1 MGRHLSF
8 AAWAACLFICA
19 TTAFGAKPSHNY
31 SKAEVDHLI
40 DQLRS
45 ELLSKI
51 PPKPAQQAAPPTA
64 PPQGYSKAEVDDLL
78 GKLRADIEQI
88 AATKHDIAQATQLF
102 VTTQQLDDAIDHAA
116 KAAVLR
122 EQAIENKPPAV
133 PAWISPS
140 LAGAALFFSIAIP
153 LWSRRNPV
161 RRTTAAR
168 ADGVRKAAEE
178 RAREYINDW
187 RGHAGDYTSAIAL
200 LRRGNQ
206 IAEPEALNQIA
217 EIGTFFD
224 RLAAEVSRGS
234 TDAGIIEDACLKG
247 RAIKFRTALEPRLE
261 PTIISNSA
269 EWDDLRRWQ

>member
-1 MGRHLSF
+1 MRRHLSF
-8 AAWAACLFICA
+8 AALAACLFICA

-51 PPKPAQQAAPPTA
+51 PPKPAQQGAPPTA
-64 PPQGYSKAEVDDLL
+64 APQGYSKAEVDDLL

-88 AATKHDIAQATQLF
+88 AATKHDIAQATQPF
-102 VTTQQLDDAIDHAA
+102 VTTQQLDDTIDHAA

-122 EQAIENKPPAV
+122 EQAKENKPPAV

-153 LWSRRNPV
+153 LRSRRNPV
-161 RRTTAAR
+161 RHTTAR
-168 ADGVRKAAEE
+168 ADTVRKAAKE

-187 RGHAGDYTSAIAL
+187 RAHAGDYTSAIAL
-200 LRRGNQ
+200 LRQGNQ

-234 TDAGIIEDACLKG
+234 TDASIIEDACLKG

-261 PTIISNSA
+261 PTIISNFA
-269 EWDDLRRWQ
+269 EWDDLRRLQ